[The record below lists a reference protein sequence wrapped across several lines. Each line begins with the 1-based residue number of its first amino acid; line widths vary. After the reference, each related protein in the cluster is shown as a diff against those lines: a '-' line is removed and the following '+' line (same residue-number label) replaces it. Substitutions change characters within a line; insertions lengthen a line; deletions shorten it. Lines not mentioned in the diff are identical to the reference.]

1 MATCRLCAVHMASR
15 TLGHPQWVGL
25 FFLHVSKVT
34 FSYPNTRI
42 LLYSN
47 PYSTHFVKTTN
58 EVNRHGVNEL
68 PPLYVTSRLC
78 TPSVAMLA
86 DAVDPRA
93 SVLIHE
99 C

>member
-1 MATCRLCAVHMASR
+1 MLMITYIH
-15 TLGHPQWVGL
+15 T
-25 FFLHVSKVT
+25 
-34 FSYPNTRI
+34 SYI
-42 LLYSN
+42 VIA
-47 PYSTHFVKTTN
+47 H